1 MINDW
6 IILLLIIAV
15 IFIEKKVQRK
25 NLGIVLLHN
34 NDHTLMKTV
43 QYISA
48 FFEKLEV
55 HFTMVVIKEKKVPK
69 MKRSTGK
76 LFNIGYRQLPKMNSY
91 LFLDSTLCTLDK
103 YLNLVK
109 RPSRIT
115 EDQIYGNQHIQLI
128 ENMCG
133 IMIERMK
140 FKQMDGFSN
149 APNDT
154 FDRFAKLLSDDTSK
168 NKYGGYVSTNIG
180 TKYNIIEKTNITS
193 HALRIVIELYR

>member
-6 IILLLIIAV
+6 VILLLIIAV

-25 NLGIVLLHN
+25 HLGIVLLHN

-91 LFLDSTLCTLDK
+91 LFLDSTFCKLDN

-109 RPSRIT
+109 RPTRIT
-115 EDQIYGNQHIQLI
+115 EDQIYENKHIQLI

-133 IMIERMK
+133 IMVERMK
-140 FKQMDGFSN
+140 FNEITQQYNSKIRSFPNNLTASMFGFTAKGYFQADAGTQN
-149 APNDT
+149 APKVE
-154 FDRFAKLLSDDTSK
+154 F
-168 NKYGGYVSTNIG
+168 
-180 TKYNIIEKTNITS
+180 
-193 HALRIVIELYR
+193 